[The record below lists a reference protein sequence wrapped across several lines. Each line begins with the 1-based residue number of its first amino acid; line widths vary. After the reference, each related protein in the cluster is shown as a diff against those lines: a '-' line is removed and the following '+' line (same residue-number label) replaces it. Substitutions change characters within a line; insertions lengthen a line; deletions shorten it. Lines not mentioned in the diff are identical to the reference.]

1 MKKFV
6 GLFLSLFLLLGA
18 YTPTT
23 FAADLNFC
31 DQYKG
36 VKKIWW
42 DGMELKPGQIGR
54 LTVLQNTPLY
64 KVTGSKKV
72 FVRTLK
78 KGEFYRIYAFKP
90 GMLSVG
96 GGYYINRDSKVKYET
111 PSKTKLRA
119 VQCIHNPYGSK
130 NNPSELGEVWNVKV
144 NDLVDGQRQYQ
155 ITMVD
160 AVTDGNTA
168 WQMLENANMFN
179 DPPPAGKK
187 YVLAKFRVKLIKF
200 EGKTFDTFDVN
211 PAMFEAVSKSGV
223 VYDNFVPVVTPDPQ
237 LSEIY
242 EGGQIE
248 GWVAF
253 LVNQNDDPRIV
264 WQRGNPDEIWFSLK

>member
-23 FAADLNFC
+23 SAADLNFC
-31 DQYKG
+31 DQFKG

-54 LTVLQNTPLY
+54 LTVLQDTPLY
-64 KVTGSKKV
+64 KVTGEKKV
-72 FVRTLK
+72 FARTLK

-96 GGYYINRDSKVKYET
+96 GGYYINRDAKVKYET
-111 PSKTKLRA
+111 PSQTKLRA

-130 NNPSELGEVWNVKV
+130 SNPSVLGEVWNVKV
-144 NDLVDGQRQYQ
+144 NDWLDGQKQYQ

-168 WQMLENANMFN
+168 WQMIKNANMFN
-179 DPPPAGKK
+179 APPPEGKK

-200 EGKTFDTFDVN
+200 EGKTFDAFDVN
-211 PAMFEAVSKSGV
+211 PGRFEAVSKNGV
-223 VYDNFVPVVTPDPQ
+223 VYDFSVVVPPEPH

-242 EGGQIE
+242 EGGETE
-248 GWVAF
+248 GWAAF
-253 LVNQNDDPRIV
+253 LVNQNDEPRIV
-264 WQRGNPDEIWFSLK
+264 WQRGLADEIWFSLKK